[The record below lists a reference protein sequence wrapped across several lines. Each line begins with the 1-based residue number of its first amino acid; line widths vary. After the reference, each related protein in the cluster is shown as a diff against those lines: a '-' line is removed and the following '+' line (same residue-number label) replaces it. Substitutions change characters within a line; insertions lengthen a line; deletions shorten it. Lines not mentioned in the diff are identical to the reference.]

1 MIQVATNAK
10 KCDGCGTPNSMT
22 FYRVTLGMLGILS
35 FVLCPTCLML
45 LSSDCKKHSESFNGF

>member
-1 MIQVATNAK
+1 MMQVAANAK

-22 FYRVTLGMLGILS
+22 FYRVTLKILS

-45 LSSDCKKHSESFNGF
+45 LSSDCKKHSESFSGY